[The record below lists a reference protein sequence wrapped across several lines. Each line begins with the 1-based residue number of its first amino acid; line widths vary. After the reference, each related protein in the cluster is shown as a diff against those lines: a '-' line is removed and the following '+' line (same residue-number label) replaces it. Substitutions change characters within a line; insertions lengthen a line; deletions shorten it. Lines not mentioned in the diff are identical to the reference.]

1 MLQQTNKITKMKTL
15 ELTSSAYLKKLE
27 LGYYEYVE
35 CISMYIKKVSVLNL
49 NGTKELCLI
58 KLLK

>member
-1 MLQQTNKITKMKTL
+1 MRTL
-15 ELTSSAYLKKLE
+15 ELTPKDYLKKLE
-27 LGYYEYVE
+27 LGYYQYVE
-35 CISMYIKKVSVLNL
+35 CISMYIKKVYVLNL